1 MDIVQYNRTAWTNE
15 VEKQNMW
22 TIPVTPEQVA
32 RAKAGDYEMV
42 LTPTKPVPKNWI
54 GDVRDKRVLCLASG
68 GGQQGPIF
76 AALGAEVTV
85 FDNCP
90 AQLEK
95 DAFVARRDG
104 LSIQLV
110 QGDMRDLSAFA
121 DDSFD
126 LIFHPV
132 SNCFAPDILP
142 VWRECFRVLCVGGS
156 LLAGFQNPVVYLFDM
171 DEWDN
176 GNLVIRYTLP
186 YSDVEQLPKERLQK
200 YIDDG
205 EPLVFGHT
213 LTEQMGGQIAA
224 GLKIVGF
231 YEDRQGRSDG
241 LLDPYMDSFIATRA
255 VK

>member
-42 LTPTKPVPKNWI
+42 LTPTKPVPKDWI

-95 DAFVARRDG
+95 DAFVATRDG

-142 VWRECFRVLCVGGS
+142 VWRECFRILCVGGS

-186 YSDVEQLPKERLQK
+186 YSDVEQLAKGATAKIHRRWRTAGVRPYADRADGRTDCRRAENRRLLRGSPGP
-200 YIDDG
+200 I
-205 EPLVFGHT
+205 
-213 LTEQMGGQIAA
+213 
-224 GLKIVGF
+224 
-231 YEDRQGRSDG
+231 GR
-241 LLDPYMDSFIATRA
+241 FA
-255 VK
+255 